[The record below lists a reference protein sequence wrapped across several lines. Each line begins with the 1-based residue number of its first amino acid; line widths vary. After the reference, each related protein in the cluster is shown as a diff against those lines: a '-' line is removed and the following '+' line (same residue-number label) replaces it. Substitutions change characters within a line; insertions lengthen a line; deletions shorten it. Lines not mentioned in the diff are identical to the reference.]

1 MEKIK
6 SLLTKILP
14 AYAYLPLG
22 AMLLFNWLVY
32 FGTRSFTTGMRHYSM
47 YTHLDEIIPFVPAF
61 ISVYI
66 LAYAQWVFGY
76 GIIARENKQIFY
88 RIVIAEIIAKAMA
101 LVCFIAV
108 PTTIERPEITGTGVW
123 DLLTVSVY
131 NADAPD
137 NLFPSVHCLE
147 SWVCFRGAMY
157 LKKPGKWYKYAS
169 LVFTLLVF
177 ASTVFVKQ
185 HVVLDMV
192 GAVAFVEIG
201 MFISGKIQK
210 HRCVAESL

>member
-1 MEKIK
+1 MGKIK
-6 SLLTKILP
+6 SILTKILP

-47 YTHLDEIIPFVPAF
+47 YTPIDEIIPFVPAF

-66 LAYAQWVFGY
+66 LAYFQWVFGY

-108 PTTIERPEITGTGVW
+108 PTTIERPEITGTGIW
-123 DLLTVSVY
+123 DILTASVY

-210 HRCVAESL
+210 HRCVADSL

>member
-66 LAYAQWVFGY
+66 LAYFQWVFGY

-108 PTTIERPEITGTGVW
+108 PTTIERPEITGTGIW
-123 DLLTVSVY
+123 DILTASVY

-210 HRCVAESL
+210 HRCVADSL

>member
-32 FGTRSFTTGMRHYSM
+32 FGTRFFTTGMRHYLM
-47 YTHLDEIIPFVPAF
+47 YTPLDEIIPFVPAF

-66 LAYAQWVFGY
+66 LAYFQWVFGY